1 MADKTTPKV
10 VPLKNFMQPS
20 AGVRLLQECSRI
32 ATEDLGRSLSAMLGQ
47 VDDALFELAEK
58 AENNLVQNTYFDAM
72 REVRLKRKDMEAAFQ
87 QRFEED
93 IRQAI
98 EEAST
103 GARDIPA
110 GGLELSGELTLV
122 EDNHL
127 ETDLAVTNMVSKAL
141 NGCKEELFALDTRV
155 GLLLNKPG
163 LKDEDNP
170 FHPLLICRAFKEA
183 CEVLEADIKVKL
195 IILKL
200 FERFVVPD
208 LREIYRRI
216 NEHLAQNDVLPRI
229 QYAIQ
234 QRGGDPEA
242 PGDQAGGAGAGNT
255 GGIPG
260 GVPGGMADPFAALQQ
275 VVVQYQ
281 HARAIPG
288 AAGGGT
294 GSGVGGGTGSDLGGG
309 IPAQGPAAPPGFPA
323 GAGGSMSGV
332 IGYLTELQHGAVAMA
347 GAGSGG
353 TLPDIGAGNILYRLK
368 EQGVFGALPQGEDRT
383 IDVVAM
389 LFDYILEDKAIPE
402 RMKALIGRLQI
413 PILKVVMLDKDF
425 FRSKNHPARKFLD
438 TLSQA
443 AVGIEDETEAEA
455 VYGLAERLVQ
465 RILNE
470 YEDDVSLFGE
480 VLAELEAHLEEAA
493 QRAAEAE
500 ARLREEAAAQ
510 ERQERAR
517 LKAAE
522 AVRQRLQEHEGLD
535 ETLRDFLD
543 HHWKTLLMMTFLM
556 EGEESDAWLTAVN
569 TMDRLIWSIA
579 PKKSAE
585 ERKRLVETLPALL
598 NDLRQGM
605 SLIELPEAE
614 QEAFFNRLARRHSEA
629 VSARQRRD
637 RDASESNSASGRDSD
652 SNGGETAGGASTHA
666 ARMPEDALAEGDA
679 MPQDPHPKPDA
690 EPDSAPDSE
699 MAANLE
705 DGCTVHCEGPAPAAE
720 AQMQEDDPQ
729 ADAPRANDGEDAWH
743 DGIDPATAAAFQ
755 REDLQESPE
764 ADSTE
769 ALGEE
774 ALQAPQK
781 PAVCSPLEVLKRYSS
796 TRASELLA
804 EIEAGIRTGDV
815 EVEEITMGEDG
826 TTVHNEEQEDEF
838 TRLVQD
844 MENGTWIAFRQ
855 ANGKVSQEKLTWIN
869 SITGIYMFTNRNGKN
884 TRNLTFYQF
893 AEALRKGEA
902 EVIAEAPLVD
912 RAMNSLMNGLH
923 KH

>member
-1 MADKTTPKV
+1 
-10 VPLKNFMQPS
+10 
-20 AGVRLLQECSRI
+20 
-32 ATEDLGRSLSAMLGQ
+32 
-47 VDDALFELAEK
+47 
-58 AENNLVQNTYFDAM
+58 
-72 REVRLKRKDMEAAFQ
+72 
-87 QRFEED
+87 
-93 IRQAI
+93 
-98 EEAST
+98 
-103 GARDIPA
+103 
-110 GGLELSGELTLV
+110 
-122 EDNHL
+122 
-127 ETDLAVTNMVSKAL
+127 
-141 NGCKEELFALDTRV
+141 
-155 GLLLNKPG
+155 
-163 LKDEDNP
+163 
-170 FHPLLICRAFKEA
+170 
-183 CEVLEADIKVKL
+183 
-195 IILKL
+195 
-200 FERFVVPD
+200 
-208 LREIYRRI
+208 
-216 NEHLAQNDVLPRI
+216 
-229 QYAIQ
+229 
-234 QRGGDPEA
+234 
-242 PGDQAGGAGAGNT
+242 
-255 GGIPG
+255 
-260 GVPGGMADPFAALQQ
+260 
-275 VVVQYQ
+275 
-281 HARAIPG
+281 
-288 AAGGGT
+288 
-294 GSGVGGGTGSDLGGG
+294 
-309 IPAQGPAAPPGFPA
+309 
-323 GAGGSMSGV
+323 MSGV

-443 AVGIEDETEAEA
+443 ALGIEDETGAEA
-455 VYGLAERLVQ
+455 IYGLAERLVQ

-500 ARLREEAAAQ
+500 ARLREEVAAR

-522 AVRQRLQEHEGLD
+522 AVQQRLQEHEGLD

-585 ERKRLVETLPALL
+585 ERKRLVDALPMLL
-598 NDLRQGM
+598 NELRQGM

-614 QEAFFNRLARRHSEA
+614 QEALFNHLARRHSEA

-637 RDASESNSASGRDSD
+637 RDAGVSNSVTGRDSD
-652 SNGGETAGGASTHA
+652 PNGSETAGGASTPA
-666 ARMPEDALAEGDA
+666 ARMPEDALPEGDA

-699 MAANLE
+699 MAASEETRPGANLE
-705 DGCTVHCEGPAPAAE
+705 DGRTANSEELAPAAE
-720 AQMQEDDPQ
+720 APVQEDVPQ
-729 ADAPRANDGEDAWH
+729 ADIGEDAWH
-743 DGIDPATAAAFQ
+743 DGIDPATAAAFK
-755 REDLQESPE
+755 RENPEESLDEDFSE
-764 ADSTE
+764 AC
-769 ALGEE
+769 AEE
-774 ALQAPQK
+774 ILQAPQTH
-781 PAVCSPLEVLKRYSS
+781 AASSPLEVLKRCSS

-804 EIEAGIRTGDV
+804 EIEASIRAGDV

-826 TTVHNEEQEDEF
+826 TTIHNEEQEDEF

-855 ANGKVSQEKLTWIN
+855 ANGKVTQEKLTWTN

-893 AEALRKGEA
+893 ADALRKGEA

-912 RAMNSLMNGLH
+912 RAMNSFMNGLH
-923 KH
+923 KP